1 MFFDPQCIP
10 CIINQA
16 YESSKKFASGNT
28 ELQLKIVKNICAEVE
43 AVDINYTAPMFSS
56 SMQKIIEEY
65 LDIKNPYKKLKD
77 KNIIIAEKFIPYI
90 KTLIDRSADKL
101 EMAIR
106 TAIIG
111 NAIDLGAN
119 PNFDIEFEV
128 SRITSGDIYFIGY
141 QKFKEDL
148 KKAELILYIAD
159 NYEEALFDK
168 FLITALLPKNVV
180 FVVRSKPILN
190 DITMEDAKKL
200 EIEKL
205 CKVIESGSII
215 AGTDLN
221 ECTPEFL
228 DLYRKAD
235 IVISKG
241 QGNYET
247 LLNEVRPIYFL
258 FRVKCDVIASRCGL
272 KKGDGAF
279 FYNGVE

>member
-16 YESSKKFASGNT
+16 YESSKKFADGNT
-28 ELQLKIVKNICAEVE
+28 ELQLKIVKKICAEVE

-56 SMQKIIEEY
+56 RMQNIIEDY
-65 LDIKNPYKKLKD
+65 LEIKNPYKKLKD
-77 KNIIIAEKFIPYI
+77 KNIIIAEKFIPHI
-90 KTLIDRSADKL
+90 KTLIDNATDKL

-119 PNFDIEFEV
+119 PNFDIEYEV
-128 SRITSGDIYFIGY
+128 SRITSGDIYLKGY
-141 QKFKEDL
+141 QKFIEDL

-168 FLITALLPKNVV
+168 FFISALLPKNVV
-180 FVVRSKPILN
+180 FAVRSKPILN
-190 DITMEDAKKL
+190 DVTMEDAKKL
-200 EIEKL
+200 KIEKL
-205 CKVIESGSII
+205 CKIIESGSTI

-228 DLYRKAD
+228 QLYRKAN

-247 LLNEVRPIYFL
+247 LLNDVRSIYFL

-272 KKGDGAF
+272 KKGDGALI
-279 FYNGVE
+279 YKGVA